1 MEIKTKKRLFELL
14 NNDYGMK
21 LNENTFKKAKQFMKN
36 IENDYVD
43 DFEIHKEKY
52 IKLIKEFDIKEDLI
66 YLEGNNWGKIQIEA
80 LISRYIRVCKNLLEN
95 IEKYNKLEKIQVKS
109 KELYFTN
116 RKTYMQKKDIIIDKE
131 NDIIKY
137 KFFEYQ
143 IEKL

>member
-21 LNENTFKKAKQFMKN
+21 LTENTFKKAKQFMKN
-36 IENDYVD
+36 IENDYVE
-43 DFEIHKEKY
+43 DFEIHKGKY

-66 YLEGNNWGKIQIEA
+66 YLEENNWDKIQIEA
-80 LISRYIRVCKNLLEN
+80 LITRYIRVCKNLLEN

-116 RKTYMQKKDIIIDKE
+116 RKTYMQKKDIIINKY
-131 NDIIKY
+131 NNTIRY

>member
-21 LNENTFKKAKQFMKN
+21 LTENTFKKAKQFMKN
-36 IENDYVD
+36 IENDYVE

-66 YLEGNNWGKIQIEA
+66 YLEENNWDKIQIEA
-80 LISRYIRVCKNLLEN
+80 LITRYIRVCKNLLEN

>member
-21 LNENTFKKAKQFMKN
+21 LTENTFKKAKQFMKN
-36 IENDYVD
+36 IENDYVE

-52 IKLIKEFDIKEDLI
+52 IKLIKEFNIKEDLI
-66 YLEGNNWGKIQIEA
+66 YLEENNWGKIQIEA
-80 LISRYIRVCKNLLEN
+80 LITRYIRVCKNLLEN

>member
-21 LNENTFKKAKQFMKN
+21 LTENTFKKAKQFMKN
-36 IENDYVD
+36 IENDYVE

-66 YLEGNNWGKIQIEA
+66 YLEENNWGKIQIEA
-80 LISRYIRVCKNLLEN
+80 LLTRYIRVCKNLLEN

>member
-1 MEIKTKKRLFELL
+1 MKIKTKKELYELL
-14 NNDYGMK
+14 KNGYGMK
-21 LNENTFKKAKQFMKN
+21 LTENTFEKAKQFMKN
-36 IENDYVD
+36 IENDYVE
-43 DFEIHKEKY
+43 DFEKHKGKY

-66 YLEGNNWGKIQIEA
+66 YLEKNNWGKIQIEA

>member
-21 LNENTFKKAKQFMKN
+21 LTENTFKKAKQFMKN
-36 IENDYVD
+36 IENDYVE

-66 YLEGNNWGKIQIEA
+66 YLEENNWGKIQIEA
-80 LISRYIRVCKNLLEN
+80 LITRYIRVCKNLLEN

>member
-21 LNENTFKKAKQFMKN
+21 LTENTFKKAKQFMKN
-36 IENDYVD
+36 IENDYVE

-66 YLEGNNWGKIQIEA
+66 YLDENNWGKIQIEA
-80 LISRYIRVCKNLLEN
+80 LITRYIRVCKNLLEN